1 MTHHHHGHHHHAG
14 SKLDSTKTLAIG
26 TVLNVALVVAEVAA
40 GVLAHSTALLADAA
54 HNFGDVIGL
63 ALAWGAQLLSR
74 FRPTERYTYGLR
86 SSSILAAL
94 FNAAMV
100 LVMTGAIAWESI
112 RRIGAPGPV
121 SERIVIAVA
130 VVGMLINAFTAW
142 LLEKEQK
149 GDLNI
154 RGAYVHML
162 GDAAVSLAVVASGV
176 VVLLTGWVWV
186 DPAIGLVISAVIV
199 WMSWGLLRGAVDMSL
214 QAVPAAIDPK
224 AVRAYLEA
232 LPGVAEVHDLH
243 IWPMSTTETALTCHL
258 VMPGGLPR
266 KDFLGEVG
274 AELLSRFAIQ
284 HPTIQV
290 EPGEEACKLAPAH
303 TV

>member
-1 MTHHHHGHHHHAG
+1 MTHHYHGHHHAG
-14 SKLDSTKTLAIG
+14 SKTDSTRTLAFA
-26 TVLNVALVVAEVAA
+26 TVLNAALVIAEVAA

-121 SERIVIAVA
+121 SETIVIAVA
-130 VVGMLINAFTAW
+130 VVGMLINGFTAW

-176 VVLLTGWVWV
+176 VILLTGWLWV

-199 WMSWGLLRGAVDMSL
+199 WMSWGLLRGGVDMSL
-214 QAVPAAIDPK
+214 QAVPSAIDPK
-224 AVRAYLEA
+224 AVRAYLQA

-258 VMPGGLPR
+258 VIPGGPPR

-290 EPGEEACKLAPAH
+290 EAGDEACKLAPAH
-303 TV
+303 IV

>member
-1 MTHHHHGHHHHAG
+1 MTHHHGHHHQAE
-14 SKLDSTKTLAIG
+14 STLDSSRTLAIG
-26 TVLNVALVVAEVAA
+26 TALNVALVVAEVAA

-63 ALAWGAQLLSR
+63 ALAWGALVLSR
-74 FRPTERYTYGLR
+74 SRPTERYTYGLR

-94 FNAAMV
+94 FNAALV

-112 RRIGAPGPV
+112 RRIGAPEPV
-121 SERIVIAVA
+121 SETIVIIVAAV
-130 VVGMLINAFTAW
+130 GILINGFTAW
-142 LLEKEQK
+142 VLNKGQK

-154 RGAYVHML
+154 RGAYLHML
-162 GDAAVSLAVVASGV
+162 SDAAVSLAVVTSGI
-176 VVLLTGWVWV
+176 VVLLTGWLWV

-199 WMSWGLLRGAVDMSL
+199 WMGWGLLRGAVDMSL
-214 QAVPAAIDPK
+214 QAVPSGIDPK
-224 AVRAYLEA
+224 AVRTYLEA

-266 KDFLGEVG
+266 SDFLGGVG

-290 EPGEEACKLAPAH
+290 EPGDGACKLAPAH